1 MGYHSG
7 KFGGHRHSGNGDI
20 MIFVDQVAL
29 QDHVTRALR
38 EFMVRK
44 LLR

>member
-7 KFGGHRHSGNGDI
+7 KFGGHRHSGNGD

-29 QDHVTRALR
+29 QYHITRALR